1 MFSQVRF
8 PIVRD
13 VVKIAAIFESIDSFE
28 RDDAGELRWWHG
40 HGSPSQRMTRSR
52 QEGLTFG
59 SSNEGGRTSLGLA
72 EIVGDAL
79 TLSTNSRERAERGRD
94 LLASH
99 LGELVGRALT
109 SHQDLQKML
118 EEHPNSTSSEPDLP
132 PEVTEQA
139 IHSYLDDHYQR
150 ALDHPLLFFDGK
162 TPRQAVKT
170 KKGSR
175 TSRRLA

>member
-1 MFSQVRF
+1 
-8 PIVRD
+8 
-13 VVKIAAIFESIDSFE
+13 
-28 RDDAGELRWWHG
+28 
-40 HGSPSQRMTRSR
+40 MTRSR

-59 SSNEGGRTSLGLA
+59 SSDEGSRTSLGRA

-132 PEVTEQA
+132 PEVAEQA
-139 IHSYLDDHYQR
+139 IHSYLDDHYRR
-150 ALDHPLLFFDGK
+150 ALDHPLPFLDGK

-170 KKGSR
+170 KKGRAQVVGRLKLLENSEF
-175 TSRRLA
+175 RRAAGQGHNPYDSAWMWRELKVEDAL